1 MGELHLEIIRDRI
14 LKEYKIEADLGPLQ
28 IAYREMG
35 LTKVTDSINVDV
47 KIGSHK
53 NSVLV
58 KMSLI
63 PNDEATTKDVLKFD
77 KNPDSASCIAGIY
90 HKHMQAIRHGVEVG
104 LSRGPKVNCQVRI
117 FTCLTCLIQKFA
129 DNQHASYV
137 TLV

>member
-1 MGELHLEIIRDRI
+1 MGELHLEIIHDRI

-28 IAYREMG
+28 IAYREMS
-35 LTKVTDSINVDV
+35 LTKVTDSVKVDV

-63 PNDEATTKDVLKFD
+63 PNEDCGTKDVLKFD

-90 HKHMQAIRHGVEVG
+90 HKHMQAIRHGLNVG
-104 LSRGPKVNCQVRI
+104 LSRGPKVNCQVRFFCCCHYSQN
-117 FTCLTCLIQKFA
+117 FTNFK
-129 DNQHASYV
+129 
-137 TLV
+137 